1 MALLVCFLGWV
12 AIGGVVAFTSIF
24 TDERPPLSVYT
35 SVWVAGTFFMFL
47 IHAHGG

>member
-24 TDERPPLSVYT
+24 SHERPPLFVDAC
-35 SVWVAGTFFMFL
+35 VWTAGIVFMFL